1 MVSAIQRQLLRWLR
15 VPPEPAP
22 PDGSAGSVLVF
33 RAGRNYWRW
42 RVLAWALAQAGL
54 LLLILLPIL
63 PLLVRKKPV
72 PASVE
77 SLLLGAEAILLL
89 VYLVALVIS
98 YHAQRLDYELRWYI
112 VTDRSL
118 RIRSGIW
125 SVAETTMTFANIQDL
140 RITAGPLQ
148 GALGLADLEVSSA
161 GGASSKE
168 TGATGGHVARFSGV
182 DNAEAIRDLIVD
194 RLKKYRDA
202 GLGDRDE
209 PPETTAEQSAHELL
223 AEARALRAAVET
235 RYPKT
240 SS

>member
-1 MVSAIQRQLLRWLR
+1 MVKAIERQLLRWLR
-15 VPPEPAP
+15 LPPEPAP
-22 PDGSAGSVLVF
+22 PDGTAGSAIVF

-42 RVLAWALAQAGL
+42 RLFCWTLAQAG
-54 LLLILLPIL
+54 
-63 PLLVRKKPV
+63 
-72 PASVE
+72 
-77 SLLLGAEAILLL
+77 ILLL
-89 VYLVALVIS
+89 VLLPLLPFLTRKTPMSGTTQTILLSVEAVLLGVYLILLFLT
-98 YHAQRLDYELRWYI
+98 YHAQRLDYELRWYV

-148 GALGLADLEVSSA
+148 TALGLADLEVSSA
-161 GGASSKE
+161 GGAGVQQ
-168 TGATGGHVARFSGV
+168 TGASSGHVARFSGV
-182 DNAEAIRDLIVD
+182 DNAEAIRDLIGE

-209 PPETTAEQSAHELL
+209 PEATAEESAQELL